1 MIKPQ
6 IIEQDGKAAF
16 AVLRYEDWRKI
27 EEMLED
33 SQDAAA
39 AEAFH
44 RSAEETFP
52 IALADEILAGANPV
66 RIYRKHRG
74 FTQAKLSEA
83 SGISIPYLSQIED
96 GKRNASL
103 DVMKR
108 LAAALG
114 VSVDELS

>member
-6 IIEQDGKAAF
+6 IIEEDGKAAF
-16 AVLRYEDWRKI
+16 AVVRYEDWCKI
-27 EEMLED
+27 AEMLED
-33 SQDAAA
+33 NQDNAA

-44 RSAEETFP
+44 RSGEETFP
-52 IALADEILAGANPV
+52 IGLADEILAGANPV
-66 RIYRKHRG
+66 RVYRKHRAL
-74 FTQAKLSEA
+74 TQAKLA
-83 SGISIPYLSQIED
+83 QACGISVPYLSQIED

-108 LAAALG
+108 LSMALG